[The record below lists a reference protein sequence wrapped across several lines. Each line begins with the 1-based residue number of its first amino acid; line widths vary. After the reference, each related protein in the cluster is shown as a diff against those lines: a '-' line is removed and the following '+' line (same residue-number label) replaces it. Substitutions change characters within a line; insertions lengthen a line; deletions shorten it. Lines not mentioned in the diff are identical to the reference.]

1 MTKGEY
7 SIMQA
12 KGDFK
17 TSFFVN
23 GLVISLIKTKCL
35 CIFKLDLFK
44 YEFAEILLYYTNI
57 KILSLKCV
65 SRNGNVSIAITLQ
78 RIHGPLKWS
87 SCLHIEMSDNN
98 AQISFRVHLLL
109 SSYIKLKSYNFQK
122 QLWLNVRK

>member
-57 KILSLKCV
+57 KNIIIKMCLQKWKCV
-65 SRNGNVSIAITLQ
+65 N
-78 RIHGPLKWS
+78 
-87 SCLHIEMSDNN
+87 
-98 AQISFRVHLLL
+98 
-109 SSYIKLKSYNFQK
+109 SYNPTKNSWTSEVVFMFAY
-122 QLWLNVRK
+122 